1 MTLNY
6 AECRSTECLGALSL
20 ACSLDFVDLAA
31 ASCRKPEELARQ
43 LLAVGVKGDESF
55 LDKLRLTAGLQRGIF
70 GADLVAFCCPEIMK
84 SHLPV
89 FDTSWQQRFRQ
100 GSLTKREESIRLTPW
115 Y

>member
-1 MTLNY
+1 MTLNS

-55 LDKLRLTAGLQRGIF
+55 LDKLRLTAGLQRGIV

-84 SHLPV
+84 SLFLTLV
-89 FDTSWQQRFRQ
+89 
-100 GSLTKREESIRLTPW
+100 GSKGFGREESIRLTPW